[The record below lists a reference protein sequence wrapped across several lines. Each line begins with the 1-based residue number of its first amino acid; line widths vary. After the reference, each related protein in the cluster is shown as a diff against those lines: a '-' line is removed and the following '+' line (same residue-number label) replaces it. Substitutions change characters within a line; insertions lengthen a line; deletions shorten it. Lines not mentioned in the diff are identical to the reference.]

1 MTQEQSTGRAAVTP
15 SVAARMDRLPITP
28 LHVKATIVIGLGLF
42 FDIYEIFLS
51 GTLGSVLKEQFGLGG
66 TGLTWLLASA
76 FLGMFLGAITIGRI
90 ADRLGRR
97 RAFLLSLAIYSVF
110 TVLAAFSPNVSFLV
124 ICRFIAGFGIGAE
137 PPVSD
142 AYLGDLLPPKKRGM
156 FTGIAYTVSFVGVP
170 VVGFLGHWLV
180 PLQPLGIDGWR
191 WLFVFGA
198 LGALVIFLLRTG
210 LPESPRWLSAAGRED
225 EATAIVERFE
235 HQAEAHGL
243 ELPEPSA
250 HTPSTT
256 SGSNAAELFRAPYA
270 QRTWM
275 MVVFHFLQT
284 WGYYGFGTLVP
295 LVLAARGF
303 DIVTSLGFL
312 SVIFIGYPVGSV
324 LSLPIIERLERQYL
338 VVGSAIAMAV
348 FGIAFGLSGSEAA
361 ILVLGFCYTAL
372 SNVFSNAFHVYQ
384 AEIFPTRLRG
394 TAASGTYSLSRLSS
408 GLMPF
413 ILLPLLNNHGSGWLF
428 TVVAAAMVVVAAN
441 VLVFGPRTTGRT
453 LTDVNLLPGAG
464 WVPANPIAEEATG
477 R

>member
-1 MTQEQSTGRAAVTP
+1 MNQNQATRRAGATP

-51 GTLGSVLKEQFGLGG
+51 GTLSAVLKGKFGLGG

-76 FLGMFLGAITIGRI
+76 FLGMFLGAVTIGRI

-110 TVLAAFSPNVSFLV
+110 TVLAAFSPNALFLV

-142 AYLGDLLPPKKRGM
+142 AYLGDLLPPKKRGL

-180 PLQPLGIDGWR
+180 PLQPLGIEGWR

-198 LGALVIFLLRTG
+198 IGAVIIFLLRTG
-210 LPESPRWLSAAGRED
+210 LPESPRWLASAGRD
-225 EATAIVERFE
+225 EQAVAIVERFE
-235 HQAEAHGL
+235 REAAERGL
-243 ELPEPSA
+243 ELPEPSTA
-250 HTPSTT
+250 TPPTAN
-256 SGSNAAELFRAPYA
+256 GSDASELFKGPYA
-270 QRTWM
+270 RRTWM
-275 MVVFHFLQT
+275 MVVFQFLQT

-295 LVLAARGF
+295 SVLAARGF
-303 DIVTSLGFL
+303 DIVTGLGFL
-312 SVIFIGYPVGSV
+312 SVIFIGYPVGSL
-324 LSLPIIERLERQYL
+324 LSLPIIERVERKYL
-338 VVGSAIAMAV
+338 VCGSALAMAG

-361 ILVLGFCYTAL
+361 ILTLGFCYTAL
-372 SNVFSNAFHVYQ
+372 SNVFSNAYHVYQ

-413 ILLPLLNNHGSGWLF
+413 ILLPLLDHHGSGWLF
-428 TVVAAAMVVVAAN
+428 TVVAAAMIVVAVN
-441 VLVFGPRTTGRT
+441 VLAFGPRTTGRT
-453 LTDVNLLPGAG
+453 LTDVNLVTGDRTTPAG
-464 WVPANPIAEEATG
+464 PIATEVIG
-477 R
+477 

>member
-1 MTQEQSTGRAAVTP
+1 MSTQPISGPSLRGP

-51 GTLGSVLKEQFGLGG
+51 GTLSSVLKEQFGLGG
-66 TGLTWLLASA
+66 NGLTWLLASA
-76 FLGMFLGAITIGRI
+76 FLGMFLGAVTIGRI

-110 TVLAAFSPNVSFLV
+110 TVLAAFSPNVWMLV
-124 ICRFIAGFGIGAE
+124 LCRFIAGFGIGAE

-142 AYLGDLLPPKKRGM
+142 AYLGDILPPRKRGL

-180 PLQPLGIDGWR
+180 PLSPLGIDGWR
-191 WLFVFGA
+191 WLFVIGA
-198 LGALVIFLLRTG
+198 LGAVIVFVLRTG
-210 LPESPRWLSAAGRED
+210 LPESPRWLAAAGRED
-225 EATAIVERFE
+225 EADALVLRFE
-235 HQAEAHGL
+235 REARERGL
-243 ELPEPSA
+243 ELPEPSTD
-250 HTPSTT
+250 TPPTT
-256 SGSNAAELFRAPYA
+256 KGADAAELFKAPYA
-270 QRTWM
+270 RRTWM
-275 MVVFHFLQT
+275 MVVFQFLQS

-312 SVIFIGYPVGSV
+312 AVIFIGYPVGSL
-324 LSLPIIERLERQYL
+324 LSLPIIERVERKYL
-338 VVGSAIAMAV
+338 VVGSALAMAV
-348 FGIAFGLSGSEAA
+348 CGIAFGVSASEAA
-361 ILVLGFCYTAL
+361 ILILGFCYTAV

-413 ILLPLLNNHGSGWLF
+413 ILLPILDNHGSTWLF
-428 TVVAAAMVVVAAN
+428 AVVSAAM
-441 VLVFGPRTTGRT
+441 LVIALNILLIGPRTTGRT
-453 LTDVNLLPGAG
+453 LTDVNLPRESRMAPLDAMT
-464 WVPANPIAEEATG
+464 EEATG

>member
-1 MTQEQSTGRAAVTP
+1 MKDSHLKEEAP
-15 SVAARMDRLPITP
+15 SIAARMDRLPITP

-51 GTLGSVLKEQFGLGG
+51 GTLSTVLKQQFALGG
-66 TGLTWLLASA
+66 NGLTWLLSSA

-97 RAFLLSLAIYSVF
+97 KAFLLSLGIYSVF
-110 TVLAAFSPNVSFLV
+110 TVLAAFSPNVWVLV

-142 AYLGDLLPPKKRGM
+142 AYLGDLLPPRKRGM

-198 LGALVIFLLRTG
+198 AGAIIVFALRTG
-210 LPESPRWLSAAGRED
+210 LPESPRWLSAAGREQ
-225 EATAIVERFE
+225 EADAIVTQFE
-235 HQAEAHGL
+235 KEAESRGL
-243 ELPEPSA
+243 ELPDPAAGTPHTTQGANPS
-250 HTPSTT
+250 
-256 SGSNAAELFRAPYA
+256 ELFKAPYA
-270 QRTWM
+270 RRSWM
-275 MVVFHFLQT
+275 MIVFHFLQS
-284 WGYYGFGTLVP
+284 WGYYGFGSLVP
-295 LVLAARGF
+295 LVLAARGYS
-303 DIVTSLGFL
+303 IVTGLGFL
-312 SVIFIGYPVGSV
+312 AVIFIGYPVGSL
-324 LSLPIIERLERQYL
+324 LSLLVIEQVERKYL
-338 VVGSAIAMAV
+338 VVGSAVTMAV
-348 FGIAFGLSGSEAA
+348 FGIAFGLAGSEAA
-361 ILVLGFCYTAL
+361 ILILGFCYTAI

-413 ILLPLLNNHGSGWLF
+413 ILLPILDNHGSTWLF
-428 TVVAAAMVVVAAN
+428 VVVAAAMFVVALDI
-441 VLVFGPRTTGRT
+441 LVFGPRTTGRT
-453 LTDVNLLPGAG
+453 LTDVNLPPGASK
-464 WVPANPIAEEATG
+464 ASSNAPITSEAGG